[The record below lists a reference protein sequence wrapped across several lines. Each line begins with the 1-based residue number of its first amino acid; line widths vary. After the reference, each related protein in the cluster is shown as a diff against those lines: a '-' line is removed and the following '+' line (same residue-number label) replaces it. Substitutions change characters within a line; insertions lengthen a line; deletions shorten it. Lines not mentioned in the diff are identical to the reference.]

1 MFLKNLRENNRRDWF
16 NPRKNE
22 YEELILQPAQ
32 AFVMAL
38 GEKLTSISKGM
49 RYDPRTSGS
58 GSVMRIYRDTRFS
71 KDKTP
76 YNTRVRFIFW
86 EGPGKKME
94 HPGFFFGFDDTKGGI
109 YCGSHKFS
117 KENLAAYR
125 EAVNDDK
132 RGRELEDVLDTV
144 AAAGDYKIGGK
155 HYKRVPR
162 GFDPNHERAT
172 LLLYNSLYAR
182 SPDISPSVITKPKLV
197 DVIADHFKNMAPM
210 HNWLVRLDQQTRK

>member
-1 MFLKNLRENNRRDWF
+1 
-16 NPRKNE
+16 
-22 YEELILQPAQ
+22 
-32 AFVMAL
+32 
-38 GEKLTSISKGM
+38 
-49 RYDPRTSGS
+49 
-58 GSVMRIYRDTRFS
+58 
-71 KDKTP
+71 
-76 YNTRVRFIFW
+76 
-86 EGPGKKME
+86 
-94 HPGFFFGFDDTKGGI
+94 GFDNTKGGI

-144 AAAGDYKIGGK
+144 AAAGDYEIGGK

-162 GFDPNHERAT
+162 GFDPDHERAT

-210 HNWLVRLDQQTRK
+210 HKWLVRLDQQTGKWSLTNEVLHHNGDMQ